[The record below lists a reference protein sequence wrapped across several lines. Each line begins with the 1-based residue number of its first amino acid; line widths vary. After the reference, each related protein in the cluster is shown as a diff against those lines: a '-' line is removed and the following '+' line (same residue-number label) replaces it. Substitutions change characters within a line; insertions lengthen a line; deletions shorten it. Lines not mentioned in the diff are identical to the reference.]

1 MDTSN
6 VETPSAISSIN
17 KAELYFIQQII
28 MKYEPTPTRRQPVR
42 KTIYARLFNKTTAK
56 KQHAAAA
63 PTADDMEEGGINIS
77 RSLTIIFA
85 IHIVAIG
92 MIFIHK
98 QYLSDRTAAPKSSVA
113 AAAVVKTPA
122 IAQQN
127 NYLPVLSSGDKPYM
141 VKKGDNYTI
150 IAAKHSIT
158 ESELREMNKGT
169 DIRPGVVLRIP
180 QGKRIVAEMP
190 PEVAA
195 IREHR
200 TTSDADLGLVE
211 ILPPLKTENAQ
222 IIRPA
227 ISQDREVIPRAGLV
241 ASGRTHIVK
250 SGDNLW
256 RISNNY
262 KVSQQ
267 ELMTINNITDPS
279 KLKIGQLLKL
289 P

>member
-1 MDTSN
+1 
-6 VETPSAISSIN
+6 
-17 KAELYFIQQII
+17 
-28 MKYEPTPTRRQPVR
+28 MKYEPIPTRRQPVR
-42 KTIYARLFNKTTAK
+42 KTIYARLFNKTAVK

-63 PTADDMEEGGINIS
+63 PTADDMEESGINIS

-98 QYLSDRTAAPKSSVA
+98 QYLADRTATPESSVA

-150 IAAKHSIT
+150 
-158 ESELREMNKGT
+158 MNSGT

-222 IIRPA
+222 LIRPA

>member
-1 MDTSN
+1 
-6 VETPSAISSIN
+6 
-17 KAELYFIQQII
+17 
-28 MKYEPTPTRRQPVR
+28 MKFERIPTRRQPVR
-42 KTIYARLFNKTTAK
+42 KTLYARLFNKTAPK
-56 KQHAAAA
+56 KQRAAAAA

-98 QYLSDRTAAPKSSVA
+98 QYLSGRTAAPQSSGA
-113 AAAVVKTPA
+113 AAAVVETPA
-122 IAQQN
+122 AVQQN
-127 NYLPVLSSGDKPYM
+127 NHLPVLSSGDKPYM
-141 VKKGDNYTI
+141 VTKGDNYTI
-150 IAAKHSIT
+150 IAAKHGIA
-158 ESELREMNKGT
+158 ESELREMNRGT

-180 QGKRIVAEMP
+180 QGKRIVAEPP

-211 ILPPLKTENAQ
+211 ILPPVETETAQ
-222 IIRPA
+222 LIRPA
-227 ISQDREVIPRAGLV
+227 ISQNHEDIARAEPV
-241 ASGRTHIVK
+241 ASGRTHTVK

-256 RISNNY
+256 RISNHY
-262 KVSQQ
+262 KVSQK
-267 ELMTINNITDPS
+267 ELMAINNITDPS

>member
-1 MDTSN
+1 
-6 VETPSAISSIN
+6 
-17 KAELYFIQQII
+17 
-28 MKYEPTPTRRQPVR
+28 
-42 KTIYARLFNKTTAK
+42 
-56 KQHAAAA
+56 
-63 PTADDMEEGGINIS
+63 
-77 RSLTIIFA
+77 
-85 IHIVAIG
+85 
-92 MIFIHK
+92 
-98 QYLSDRTAAPKSSVA
+98 
-113 AAAVVKTPA
+113 
-122 IAQQN
+122 
-127 NYLPVLSSGDKPYM
+127 
-141 VKKGDNYTI
+141 
-150 IAAKHSIT
+150 
-158 ESELREMNKGT
+158 MNSGT

-222 IIRPA
+222 LIRPA